1 MAKITRRM
9 AINNVQQILSKYR
22 TKIIEGK
29 NYIDYLPLQG
39 KEIVNKYNN
48 NTNDYKSLLDAAVHS
63 KDFFIGIDDETLIL
77 YTNIC
82 DKINKVFD
90 LNISESKKI
99 TGFIDERF
107 VVRSAEEVITGIRT
121 VEIGRKV
128 EYKLGTADKLQE
140 DLKVFN
146 RYYVEWEVEDID
158 NNFSDVHNTFESV
171 AENIVDYLDNNFANR
186 YDRTF
191 EAVKEGRYIIKAKVH
206 DLVIGNVIDTIEF
219 EQIVETGDKT
229 IMSMDLQQKIL
240 RALQLTNWKVD
251 LDFAALSQ
259 ALFVAAG
266 VIVAIAAIATVA
278 PELAAAIVAIMT
290 IGMGIDAAINI
301 IKGIVQLSEALQL
314 IDKARSERALQVGG
328 EKIKEGILNIGVGI
342 IEVLLKKLTMKNL
355 ANARVQVLKNVT
367 PKTAALPQTALSGSA
382 DTLGV
387 AAKSTATVPAVT
399 ASTNE
404 VTVVLNKSAVQ
415 AMENVAQMSVLQSEK
430 VALQEMISTEKLP
443 GIDSVVQAGSDSKT
457 IDISIYYKECNR
469 IVNEAYK
476 KSTAPVETNETGEFQ
491 KLLNYLEKDLLSK
504 DLQKQI
510 NDIPKGQ
517 RGDYRV
523 PMPEKIKGIR
533 IDKDSGQARI
543 IEAWKPDTDG
553 AKFGT
558 REMCIIKKGT
568 ILDRIGAPSGNY
580 LSPMKPDGTPYS
592 LKERAI
598 GDYLPEEKIEDNDS
612 YHKYVA
618 TMDFTREN
626 FEEAINKSKLS
637 SIDKEKLRIK
647 LEMYYDDSEKV
658 VNTIDHR
665 HEGEAYNKD
674 KKTDG
679 VQSGEIDEMFIH
691 EEGNTDGGAIQ
702 YITPFSVMELTE
714 TLHMIDEVK

>member
-128 EYKLGTADKLQE
+128 EYKLGTADNLQQ

-171 AENIVDYLDNNFANR
+171 AEDIVDYLDNNFANR

-206 DLVIGNVIDTIEF
+206 DLVIGNVVDTIEF
-219 EQIVETGDKT
+219 EQIVETGDET

-278 PELAAAIVAIMT
+278 PELAAAIVAVMT

-328 EKIKEGILNIGVGI
+328 EKIKEGILNIGIGI

>member
-63 KDFFIGIDDETLIL
+63 KDFFIGIDDESLIL

-99 TGFIDERF
+99 TGFIDESF

-128 EYKLGTADKLQE
+128 EYKLGTADNLQQ

-171 AENIVDYLDNNFANR
+171 AEDIVDFLDNNFANR

-206 DLVIGNVIDTIEF
+206 DLVIGNVVDTIEF
-219 EQIVETGDKT
+219 EQIVETGDET
-229 IMSMDLQQKIL
+229 IMSMDLQQRIL

-266 VIVAIAAIATVA
+266 VIVAIAVIATVA
-278 PELAAAIVAIMT
+278 PELAAAIVAVMT

-328 EKIKEGILNIGVGI
+328 EKIKEGILNIGIGI

-382 DTLGV
+382 ETLGV

-430 VALQEMISTEKLP
+430 VALQEMINSDKNDYKEIKITLAEETNKWFIENIKPDYVPPYKPGTNVREIVLTRKTTFVRVYDKLP
-443 GIDSVVQAGSDSKT
+443 GGSGMYGSWLMRPESIEGLTPLEIRNKFALPSIPIYKCEVELDAG
-457 IDISIYYKECNR
+457 IHLRQGEVNPIKEWGDGGGIQYDLMGQRVGNF
-469 IVNEAYK
+469 K
-476 KSTAPVETNETGEFQ
+476 NET
-491 KLLNYLEKDLLSK
+491 LLE
-504 DLQKQI
+504 
-510 NDIPKGQ
+510 
-517 RGDYRV
+517 
-523 PMPEKIKGIR
+523 
-533 IDKDSGQARI
+533 DK
-543 IEAWKPDTDG
+543 
-553 AKFGT
+553 
-558 REMCIIKKGT
+558 
-568 ILDRIGAPSGNY
+568 
-580 LSPMKPDGTPYS
+580 
-592 LKERAI
+592 
-598 GDYLPEEKIEDNDS
+598 
-612 YHKYVA
+612 
-618 TMDFTREN
+618 
-626 FEEAINKSKLS
+626 
-637 SIDKEKLRIK
+637 
-647 LEMYYDDSEKV
+647 
-658 VNTIDHR
+658 
-665 HEGEAYNKD
+665 
-674 KKTDG
+674 
-679 VQSGEIDEMFIH
+679 
-691 EEGNTDGGAIQ
+691 
-702 YITPFSVMELTE
+702 
-714 TLHMIDEVK
+714 

>member
-29 NYIDYLPLQG
+29 SYIDYLPLQG

-99 TGFIDERF
+99 TGFIDESF

-171 AENIVDYLDNNFANR
+171 AENIIDYLDNNFANR

-191 EAVKEGRYIIKAKVH
+191 YAVKEGRYIIKAKVH
-206 DLVIGNVIDTIEF
+206 DLVIGNVVDTIEF

-278 PELAAAIVAIMT
+278 PELAAAIVAVMT

-301 IKGIVQLSEALQL
+301 IKGIV
-314 IDKARSERALQVGG
+314 
-328 EKIKEGILNIGVGI
+328 
-342 IEVLLKKLTMKNL
+342 
-355 ANARVQVLKNVT
+355 
-367 PKTAALPQTALSGSA
+367 
-382 DTLGV
+382 
-387 AAKSTATVPAVT
+387 
-399 ASTNE
+399 
-404 VTVVLNKSAVQ
+404 
-415 AMENVAQMSVLQSEK
+415 
-430 VALQEMISTEKLP
+430 
-443 GIDSVVQAGSDSKT
+443 
-457 IDISIYYKECNR
+457 
-469 IVNEAYK
+469 
-476 KSTAPVETNETGEFQ
+476 
-491 KLLNYLEKDLLSK
+491 
-504 DLQKQI
+504 
-510 NDIPKGQ
+510 
-517 RGDYRV
+517 
-523 PMPEKIKGIR
+523 
-533 IDKDSGQARI
+533 
-543 IEAWKPDTDG
+543 
-553 AKFGT
+553 
-558 REMCIIKKGT
+558 
-568 ILDRIGAPSGNY
+568 
-580 LSPMKPDGTPYS
+580 
-592 LKERAI
+592 
-598 GDYLPEEKIEDNDS
+598 
-612 YHKYVA
+612 
-618 TMDFTREN
+618 
-626 FEEAINKSKLS
+626 
-637 SIDKEKLRIK
+637 
-647 LEMYYDDSEKV
+647 
-658 VNTIDHR
+658 
-665 HEGEAYNKD
+665 
-674 KKTDG
+674 
-679 VQSGEIDEMFIH
+679 
-691 EEGNTDGGAIQ
+691 
-702 YITPFSVMELTE
+702 
-714 TLHMIDEVK
+714 

>member
-82 DKINKVFD
+82 DKINNVFD

-146 RYYVEWEVEDID
+146 RYYVEWEIEDID

-367 PKTAALPQTALSGSA
+367 PKTAALPHTA
-382 DTLGV
+382 
-387 AAKSTATVPAVT
+387 
-399 ASTNE
+399 
-404 VTVVLNKSAVQ
+404 
-415 AMENVAQMSVLQSEK
+415 
-430 VALQEMISTEKLP
+430 
-443 GIDSVVQAGSDSKT
+443 
-457 IDISIYYKECNR
+457 
-469 IVNEAYK
+469 
-476 KSTAPVETNETGEFQ
+476 
-491 KLLNYLEKDLLSK
+491 
-504 DLQKQI
+504 
-510 NDIPKGQ
+510 
-517 RGDYRV
+517 
-523 PMPEKIKGIR
+523 
-533 IDKDSGQARI
+533 
-543 IEAWKPDTDG
+543 
-553 AKFGT
+553 
-558 REMCIIKKGT
+558 
-568 ILDRIGAPSGNY
+568 
-580 LSPMKPDGTPYS
+580 
-592 LKERAI
+592 
-598 GDYLPEEKIEDNDS
+598 
-612 YHKYVA
+612 
-618 TMDFTREN
+618 
-626 FEEAINKSKLS
+626 
-637 SIDKEKLRIK
+637 
-647 LEMYYDDSEKV
+647 
-658 VNTIDHR
+658 
-665 HEGEAYNKD
+665 
-674 KKTDG
+674 
-679 VQSGEIDEMFIH
+679 
-691 EEGNTDGGAIQ
+691 
-702 YITPFSVMELTE
+702 
-714 TLHMIDEVK
+714 